1 MIWFLCNC
9 GPGVSLLTI
18 AGIIAICISGV
29 WPLAVAWLICKVII
43 WICSAMG
50 INDTDLHAIAVVS
63 MFGALGVFTSY
74 GLFKWVD
81 EPGQGAAV
89 VIVTA
94 FVFVLDYI
102 LIKEACEKKNER
114 KKSEENQDVH

>member
-1 MIWFLCNC
+1 
-9 GPGVSLLTI
+9 
-18 AGIIAICISGV
+18 
-29 WPLAVAWLICKVII
+29 
-43 WICSAMG
+43 MG

-89 VIVTA
+89 IIVTA

-102 LIKEACEKKNER
+102 LIKGAREKKSER
-114 KKSEENQDVH
+114 KKVKKNKTYIESLEQILEAIEGLRDKENDLLDGMPDNLRHTRQHERAAK

>member
-1 MIWFLCNC
+1 M
-9 GPGVSLLTI
+9 
-18 AGIIAICISGV
+18 

-50 INDTDLHAIAVVS
+50 IDDTDIQAIAVVS

-89 VIVTA
+89 IIVTA

-102 LIKEACEKKNER
+102 LIKGAWEKKNER
-114 KKSEENQDVH
+114 KKSEKNQDVH